1 LWVYR
6 RLDVTKGGTV
16 RAGDD
21 IFFYGKG
28 NKNHQLGTGLPVH
41 HRRVSAVKTIGFV
54 NDRMCHV

>member
-1 LWVYR
+1 M
-6 RLDVTKGGTV
+6 TKGGTI

-21 IFFYGKG
+21 IFSYGKG

-54 NDRMCHV
+54 SDRMCHV